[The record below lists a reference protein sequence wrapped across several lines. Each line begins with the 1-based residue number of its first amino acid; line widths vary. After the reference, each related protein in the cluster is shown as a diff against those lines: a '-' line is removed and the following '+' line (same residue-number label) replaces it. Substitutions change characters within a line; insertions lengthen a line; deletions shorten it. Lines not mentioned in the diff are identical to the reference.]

1 MSTNA
6 RPIDVAIAAVTLL
19 NSGPVQTTFGALTFT
34 AKRAYRPTFDL
45 KQHKAGLTVTVIPV
59 LLNESPFSRQ
69 TVDGHVAVQVA
80 VQDFVRDV
88 VPATEDAA
96 CDALMLL
103 VEQIKTVLENGLTLP
118 EAAVDCG
125 WVGTEND
132 PIFFPDDLKDHGV
145 FTSTPTFTYLTRRA
159 R

>member
-1 MSTNA
+1 
-6 RPIDVAIAAVTLL
+6 
-19 NSGPVQTTFGALTFT
+19 
-34 AKRAYRPTFDL
+34 DL
-45 KQHKAGLTVTVIPV
+45 KDHKAGLKVTVIPV

-69 TVDGHVAVQVA
+69 TVEGQVAVQVA
-80 VQDFVRDV
+80 VQKFVRDV
-88 VPATEDAA
+88 VPATELAA

-103 VEQIKTVLENGLTLP
+103 VEQIKAVLEDGLALP

-125 WVGTEND
+125 WLGTEND
-132 PIFFPDDLKDHGV
+132 PIFFPDELKEHGV